1 MKEELG
7 HAFNPEFLNRVDD
20 VIVFHP
26 LSKDHIA
33 NIVGIVLKDVESRLA
48 EEELHIKLSD
58 AAIDFLVQHGYD
70 EAYGAR
76 PLKRAVQ
83 RWIEDPLSE
92 KILMGEFQKGDEI
105 EIALAEGGERLAFRV
120 LTPVPKV

>member
-1 MKEELG
+1 
-7 HAFNPEFLNRVDD
+7 
-20 VIVFHP
+20 
-26 LSKDHIA
+26 
-33 NIVGIVLKDVESRLA
+33 
-48 EEELHIKLSD
+48 
-58 AAIDFLVQHGYD
+58 VQHGYD

-120 LTPVPKV
+120 LTPVPKD